1 MTYEYVNVGGLP
13 NDGNGDPVRVAYIK
27 INNNFA
33 KISNIGSASG
43 DQGAIQFKNIEFD
56 SNSNTYINSFSS
68 STNLTFDSISNVL
81 TLEGR
86 ILPIYSG
93 GLDLGQSDSR
103 IGNIYLSDEGIQIG
117 NIKISASD
125 DNLNFSIVGS
135 NNNPGI
141 NLGNLV
147 VTSDVVYGNN
157 KLSSTTATTTTDGV
171 GLTILSIPIT
181 QMKEGE
187 FQIQSRRANS
197 FDSQTATVKAHVDN
211 NGISASYV
219 VYGTM
224 FVGSALTNYDVGVTA
239 SNVELKVSPLVDATI
254 IHTINYSINN

>member
-1 MTYEYVNVGGLP
+1 MTYEYVNVGGMP
-13 NDGNGDPVRVAYIK
+13 NDGTGDPVRVAYIK

-33 KISNIGSASG
+33 KASNIASASG
-43 DQGAIQFKNIEFD
+43 NQGAIQFKNVEFN
-56 SNSNTYINSFSS
+56 SNSNTYTNSFSS
-68 STNLTFDSISNVL
+68 SNNLSFNSASNTLTVQGKIVPISTGN
-81 TLEGR
+81 
-86 ILPIYSG
+86 
-93 GLDLGQSDSR
+93 LDLGQSNNR
-103 IGNIYLSDEGIQIG
+103 IGNIYLSDQGMQIG
-117 NIKISASD
+117 NIKISASN

-141 NLGNLV
+141 NLGSLV
-147 VTSDVVYGNN
+147 VTSDLVYGNN

-171 GLTILSIPIT
+171 GLTILSIPKSQIR
-181 QMKEGE
+181 EGE

-224 FVGSALTNYDVGVTA
+224 FVGPALTNYDVGVTA